1 MMAKRRNPA
10 MKIAQKSAHNAMF
23 DAQGKPK
30 PGVHNVLLR
39 AVEVQRPLVLA
50 NLRRLQRR
58 HPQATA
64 AQLAATLERDYLLA
78 VTGGGALVGGAAVIP
93 GVGTAAA
100 LGLSAAATVGFLE
113 ATALF
118 STSLAELHGVR
129 LVDPEKASTLVMA
142 IMLGEE
148 GTALLSSLSGQAA
161 GQGKGP
167 TQAWGSLFSR
177 RVPLAGFGTVRERI
191 QTMFLRTLLKQQGT
205 AWLGRALPFG
215 IGAVVGGVGNRVMGR
230 AVVANAKEAFGPM
243 PLVIP
248 GELGG
253 PPQPRPGTP
262 DSPGRQQ
269 GHEGQLCAERRHVLD
284 LNADLGESFG
294 TWTMGDDAAMLPL
307 VTSASVACGLH
318 AGDPVTMLDTCR
330 AAYELDVRVGAHLG
344 YPDLAGFGLRAMDIT
359 FDDLFGAVLYQLG
372 ALDGV
377 AHAVGA
383 SVDYVKLHGA
393 LYDRTVRDA
402 EQASA
407 VVAAIQAYD
416 PGLPV
421 LGFPGSALLGDRPG
435 RRTPGL
441 LRGLRRPRLPARR
454 HARAALAGRC
464 PAARRRPDR
473 RTGPPPRHQGRSRGR
488 RRHCAPDRTAF
499 SVHPRR

>member
-10 MKIAQKSAHNAMF
+10 INIAQKSAHNAMF
-23 DAQGKPK
+23 DADGKPK

-129 LVDPEKASTLVMA
+129 LMDPEKASTLVMA

-167 TQAWGSLFSR
+167 TQAWGSLFAR

-230 AVVANAKEAFGPM
+230 AVVANAKEAFGPL

-253 PPQPRPGTP
+253 PPQAGEPATVQAGGPATVQGKDTKDNAAQEGGT
-262 DSPGRQQ
+262 
-269 GHEGQLCAERRHVLD
+269 
-284 LNADLGESFG
+284 F
-294 TWTMGDDAAMLPL
+294 W
-307 VTSASVACGLH
+307 
-318 AGDPVTMLDTCR
+318 
-330 AAYELDVRVGAHLG
+330 
-344 YPDLAGFGLRAMDIT
+344 I
-359 FDDLFGAVLYQLG
+359 
-372 ALDGV
+372 
-377 AHAVGA
+377 
-383 SVDYVKLHGA
+383 
-393 LYDRTVRDA
+393 
-402 EQASA
+402 
-407 VVAAIQAYD
+407 
-416 PGLPV
+416 
-421 LGFPGSALLGDRPG
+421 
-435 RRTPGL
+435 
-441 LRGLRRPRLPARR
+441 
-454 HARAALAGRC
+454 
-464 PAARRRPDR
+464 
-473 RTGPPPRHQGRSRGR
+473 
-488 RRHCAPDRTAF
+488 
-499 SVHPRR
+499 